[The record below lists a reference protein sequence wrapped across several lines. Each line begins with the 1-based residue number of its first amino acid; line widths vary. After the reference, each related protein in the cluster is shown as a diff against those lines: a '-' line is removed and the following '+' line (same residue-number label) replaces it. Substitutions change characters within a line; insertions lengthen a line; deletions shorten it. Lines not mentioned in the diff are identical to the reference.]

1 MSMLTFFA
9 ALQQKLVNSPSLKL
23 SASAMIDDAETVSAD
38 SQRANVGDIKKINHI
53 NPVNIQ

>member
-1 MSMLTFFA
+1 MLTFFA